1 MAVNRGK
8 TEGKTSA
15 GTRAHASQTF
25 AERRHGQQDVDT
37 SDISQRERDDDSFDY
52 DAAKRQADSSDNP
65 DGHKYQVAVERAR
78 QIAGDDVSDSEMR
91 DLIDDE
97 FAKLD
102 PSATGEQMRGE
113 DNAGALVIGGVN
125 DAIDG
130 LTGMIGDGV
139 DWLWDTA
146 AGGIAGAVG
155 DGLGAIAG
163 QEGWGDAAREY
174 VDNVVGDNGIIDP
187 NSIANMAMDIG
198 LSAIPGVGVPLVV
211 GKNLV
216 QNADNIREAASGRD
230 SLTGEE
236 LDFDARLANGLA
248 ALANVGLSAMPGMGQ
263 ARNMTKAAQVTSG
276 SVDDVAK
283 SVAQLVDSPATATV
297 REAMFPSNVVR
308 QVSDAA
314 GDLAGRTSKAKGPG
328 EFLGALLGRST
339 RADDA
344 GEIANLLAHSARQQ
358 AAQETAEAATKGVLG
373 KAADAVGNAAGKAAS
388 SAGRIADRT
397 PVGNLARRAGRTL
410 GNRVHSA
417 PVAAL
422 SAAGTIPM
430 GIVNY
435 AAASDQSLGD
445 TWDDYLST
453 IRNDDGTPRFWESG
467 LAGTILPVGINLI
480 TRGRARGLPGA
491 SGAAGA
497 NAPALRYAQLL
508 QGGRQGADL
517 ARDRS
522 DGSAMSDE
530 EIEDYLA
537 TIGGGSDA
545 GTV

>member
-25 AERRHGQQDVDT
+25 AERRRGQQDVDT
-37 SDISQRERDDDSFDY
+37 SGISQRERDDDSFDY

-113 DNAGALVIGGVN
+113 DNAGAFVIGGVN

-174 VDNVVGDNGIIDP
+174 VDNVVGDGGIIDP

-297 REAMFPSNVVR
+297 KEALSPSNVAR

-314 GDLAGRTSKAKGPG
+314 GDLAGRTSKAKDPG
-328 EFLGALLGRST
+328 EFLGALLGRSS

-344 GEIANLLAHSARQQ
+344 SGIANLLAHNARQQ
-358 AAQETAEAATKGVLG
+358 AADGMAEAATKGALG

-388 SAGRIADRT
+388 AVGRVADRT
-397 PVGNLARRAGRTL
+397 PVGSLARRAGRTL

-453 IRNDDGTPRFWESG
+453 IRSDDGTPRFWESG
-467 LAGTILPVGINLI
+467 LAGTILPVGINLV

-491 SGAAGA
+491 SGAAGV

-522 DGSAMSDE
+522 GGSAMSDE

-545 GTV
+545 GAV